1 MKQIFWRKA
10 IQTLMI
16 GVFAFGAGQT
26 ACAATILYVP
36 QDNRPVSYAYTVDTA
51 QAAGYTVLTPPETYL
66 SDQGYQ
72 GSPDKV
78 WEWVKQNVNQAD
90 ALVLSTDTLIYGGLV
105 DSRKHDINILT
116 LKNRLSELAALHN
129 AHPMLPIYAF
139 GTIMRSQRASDGKVE
154 PS

>member
-1 MKQIFWRKA
+1 MKQTFWRKA

-90 ALVLSTDTLIYGGLV
+90 ALVLSTDTLIYGGFPQ
-105 DSRKHDINILT
+105 
-116 LKNRLSELAALHN
+116 A
-129 AHPMLPIYAF
+129 
-139 GTIMRSQRASDGKVE
+139 
-154 PS
+154 